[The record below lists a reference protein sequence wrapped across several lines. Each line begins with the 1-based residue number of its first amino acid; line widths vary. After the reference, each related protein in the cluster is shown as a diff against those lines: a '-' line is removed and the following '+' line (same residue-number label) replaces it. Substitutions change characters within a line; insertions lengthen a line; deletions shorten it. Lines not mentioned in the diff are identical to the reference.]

1 MEQRITTRACN
12 KQLKKLNRKEK
23 LLFLYLLSPLISNN
37 RGVCTFSIEKASK
50 DIELSRKDILAGL
63 KSLESEVFQFG
74 EILIIKNFNKYCY
87 AI

>member
-1 MEQRITTRACN
+1 MEKRITTRACE

-37 RGVCTFSIEKASK
+37 CGICSFSIEKAGK
-50 DIELSRKDILAGL
+50 DIKLSKKDILAGL
-63 KSLESEVFQFG
+63 KSLEGEVFQFG
-74 EILIIKNFNKYCY
+74 GILIIKNFNKYCY